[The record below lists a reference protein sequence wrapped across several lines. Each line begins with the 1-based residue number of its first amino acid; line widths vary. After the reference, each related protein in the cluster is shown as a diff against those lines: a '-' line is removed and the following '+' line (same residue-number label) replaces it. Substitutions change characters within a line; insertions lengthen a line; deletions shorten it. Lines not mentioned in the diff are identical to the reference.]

1 MDGEL
6 RYRLGNKVSKISIM
20 VNVLLSICKVAAG
33 LIGKSGAMIAD
44 GIHSLSDVLS
54 TFIVIIGLKMSKK
67 PEDEDHP
74 YGHEKMEPVM
84 TKLLAAVLF
93 ITAVG
98 IGYKGIIKIKA
109 GDIEI
114 PGKIALYA
122 AFISIVAKEWMYR
135 YTVNVA
141 NKIDSSALKADAW
154 HHRTD
159 AFSSV
164 GTFIGVIGA
173 RLGYPIFDPI
183 ASIVISLF
191 IGKAAVDI
199 YLQAIYQLVDHS
211 ADKDTIENMNRDI
224 MNIDGVIK
232 IDSLKTRI
240 HANRLYVDVEICVSS
255 SLTVGQ
261 GHEIA
266 EKVHN
271 TIENRETRVKH
282 CMVHVNPYNCKN
294 HKIKF

>member
-1 MDGEL
+1 MDSEL
-6 RYRLGNKVSKISIM
+6 RYRLGNKVSRVSII

-84 TKLLAAVLF
+84 TKLLAVVLF

-98 IGYKGIIKIKA
+98 IGYKGIIKIKI
-109 GDIEI
+109 GDAEI

-122 AFISIVAKEWMYR
+122 AVISIIVKEWMYR

-141 NKIDSSALKADAW
+141 KKIDSSALRADAW

-159 AFSSV
+159 AFSSI

-199 YLQAIYQLVDHS
+199 YLQAIHQLVDHS
-211 ADKDTIENMNRDI
+211 ADKDTIESMNREI
-224 MNIDGVIK
+224 MSIDGVIK

-240 HANRLYVDVEICVSS
+240 HANRMYVDVEIGVSG

-266 EKVHN
+266 EKVHH
-271 TIENRETRVKH
+271 TIENGETRVKH
-282 CMVHVNPYNCKN
+282 CMVHVNPYNN
-294 HKIKF
+294 